1 MVNEKGELEEVIK
14 YWIEKAGESLSAAR
28 DELKAEPLS
37 FSVNRIYYA
46 CFYVVSA
53 LLLKHRIKFRKHS
66 GVRAEFHKNFVKEGL
81 INREFGQFYDEIFE
95 ACQRGDYIEFV
106 RFEKEQVE
114 EWLEKAKEFVEKV
127 KLLIEQ

>member
-14 YWIEKAGESLSAAR
+14 YWIEKPGESLSAAR

-53 LLLKHRIKFRKHS
+53 LLLNHRIKFRKHS

-81 INREFGQFYDEIFE
+81 INREFGQFYDEI
-95 ACQRGDYIEFV
+95 YL
-106 RFEKEQVE
+106 K
-114 EWLEKAKEFVEKV
+114 LV
-127 KLLIEQ
+127 KGVIILSLSVLKRNRLKNGLKKRKNL